1 MSTDDTTLPRSAPV
15 MVLGG
20 ATLFP
25 LGYMPLFIFEPRYRA
40 MLDYALERDRMFC
53 VGHARPGIDPDASSD
68 PVYPL
73 TTLGLVRACVTH
85 PDGTSHLMLSGVERV
100 EILGWEQVAP
110 FRVAS
115 IVPRPSRLADPEA
128 ANRIALELVDLSSR
142 LCGKGQPISE
152 QLREH
157 LRCVKDPG
165 AIGDVVAQ
173 TFVADSGDRQRLLEM
188 DEVTDRLSFLVGH
201 LSALLAGG
209 GA

>member
-1 MSTDDTTLPRSAPV
+1 MSTADTNLPRTAPV

-25 LGYMPLFIFEPRYRA
+25 RGYMPLFIFEPRYRA

-53 VGHARPGIDPDASSD
+53 VGHARPGINPDASPD

-73 TTLGLVRACVTH
+73 TTVGLVRACVTH

-110 FRVAS
+110 FRIAS
-115 IVPRPSRLADPEA
+115 IVPRPCRLSDPDA
-128 ANRIALELVDLSSR
+128 ANRVALELVDLSSR

-165 AIGDVVAQ
+165 AIADVVGQ
-173 TFVADSGDRQRLLEM
+173 SFVSDPEERQRLLEM
-188 DEVTDRLSFLVGH
+188 DEVTDRLTFLVGH
-201 LSALLAGG
+201 LSSLLASGG
-209 GA
+209 K